1 MQRIHRHEGLSPNY
15 NPHSLPSP
23 HPPDPQYQAE
33 LEYGLASRDEAH
45 TTSRC
50 PSCKTAVWSPERSL
64 QGGMGKR
71 EGGILLS
78 GGSGS
83 WDASKQNQV

>member
-1 MQRIHRHEGLSPNY
+1 LE
-15 NPHSLPSP
+15 PHSLPSP
-23 HPPDPQYQAE
+23 HPPGPQYQAE
-33 LEYGLASRDEAH
+33 LKYGLASWDEAH

-50 PSCKTAVWSPERSL
+50 PSCETALWSPEGSL

-71 EGGILLS
+71 EGRVLIL

-83 WDASKQNQV
+83 